1 MGDDLSVDGL
11 VLKALADGAATGR
24 AISAAAGRG
33 IPVHRTLRRFERDGL
48 VRSAPLP
55 RAKRRQR
62 LYRLTRSG
70 EEALAAWRLTA
81 LSLARAGKG
90 ARGGSLASGA
100 WPSRR
105 PSTTSP
111 T

>member
-1 MGDDLSVDGL
+1 MGDELAVDGL
-11 VLKALADGAATGR
+11 VLKALATGAATGR
-24 AISAAAGRG
+24 SISAAVGPGVA
-33 IPVHRTLRRFERDGL
+33 VHRTLRRLERERL
-48 VRSAPLP
+48 VRSSPLP

-81 LSLARAGKG
+81 LSLARAGES
-90 ARGGSLASGA
+90 ARGGPLASAA

-105 PSTTSP
+105 RSATSP

>member
-1 MGDDLSVDGL
+1 MVNELATDGL
-11 VLKALADGAATGR
+11 VLKALADGAASGR
-24 AISAAAGRG
+24 AISAAVGRG
-33 IPVHRTLRRFERDGL
+33 VPVHRTLRRLEREGL

-55 RAKRRQR
+55 CARRRQR

-70 EEALAAWRLTA
+70 EEALAAWRLVI
-81 LSLARAGKG
+81 LSLARGEK
-90 ARGGSLASGA
+90 GGSVASGA

-105 PSTTSP
+105 RSAISP

>member
-1 MGDDLSVDGL
+1 MGDTLAIDGL
-11 VLKALADGAATGR
+11 VLKALAEGASSGR
-24 AISAAAGRG
+24 SLSAAVGPG
-33 IPVHRTLRRFERDGL
+33 VSVHRTLRRLEREGL

-55 RAKRRQR
+55 RAKRRQL

-81 LSLARAGKG
+81 LSLARTSE
-90 ARGGSLASGA
+90 GGRIGTLASGA

-105 PSTTSP
+105 RSATSP